1 MLFVDLYK
9 SGRSL
14 TIAKPSV
21 LKKIQSSVHS
31 WMWRIVTVL
40 RNKFLKMPLFH
51 YMTTPS
57 EGISTR
63 YVQDEVLYSWLWI
76 CFLSQVLLCGPVG
89 PKLHEMLDEQIV
101 VPPESLQ
108 ETDEYHLILEYK
120 AGKERNTEQN
130 SLRLWGCLTQQL
142 CLFSASRW
150 TVGFNSGASGQ
161 PLHLL
166 SRCV

>member
-51 YMTTPS
+51 YMTAPS

-63 YVQDEVLYSWLWI
+63 YVQDEV
-76 CFLSQVLLCGPVG
+76 
-89 PKLHEMLDEQIV
+89 
-101 VPPESLQ
+101 
-108 ETDEYHLILEYK
+108 
-120 AGKERNTEQN
+120 
-130 SLRLWGCLTQQL
+130 
-142 CLFSASRW
+142 
-150 TVGFNSGASGQ
+150 
-161 PLHLL
+161 
-166 SRCV
+166 